1 MRVVLTWTGA
11 VLVGVLVMRPP
22 LPLDPI
28 VPVVAMIAV
37 PLVALI
43 TFRQLAPALSALS
56 GILVGVMGYWT
67 ANLIW
72 WDMRCGAP
80 VGPGQVTCSRF
91 GEPTPSVAVSALI
104 VGAALVL
111 AAVTAWTTRSQ
122 LRRAPSES

>member
-1 MRVVLTWTGA
+1 MRVALTWTGA

-28 VPVVAMIAV
+28 APLVAMIGV

-43 TFRQLAPALSALS
+43 TFRQLAPAVFALS

-72 WDMRCGAP
+72 WDMRCAAH
-80 VGPGQVTCSRF
+80 GPGQVTCSRF
-91 GEPTPSVAVSALI
+91 GEPTPSLAVSALI
-104 VGAALVL
+104 VGAALIL

-122 LRRAPSES
+122 LRRAPSEP